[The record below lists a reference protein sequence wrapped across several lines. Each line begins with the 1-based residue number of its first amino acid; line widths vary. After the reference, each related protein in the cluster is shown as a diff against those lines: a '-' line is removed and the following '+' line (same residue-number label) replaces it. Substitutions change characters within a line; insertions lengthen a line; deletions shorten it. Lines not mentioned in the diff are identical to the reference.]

1 MRTNLAW
8 CRSTFGV
15 EGAGM
20 RVERFAPASTGLL
33 IASIIFAN
41 KLWIMDATSISLY
54 WVVRLPTER
63 SKERASLLAPTA
75 SRHRAEHSVSDPLA
89 TAHRRRRWKLAL
101 SLAIVGA
108 LAAPFVFRTYKA
120 RPEIRAALPLEMS
133 DSCRRATSAD
143 TEADFI
149 ADYFCRHPLPD
160 TTLIAGVY
168 YEHHPDWPKYL
179 AMNVGVAAATFVSVF
194 VLALLVPMLIRGLAF
209 SARRYWKW
217 LNA

>member
-1 MRTNLAW
+1 
-8 CRSTFGV
+8 
-15 EGAGM
+15 M

-41 KLWIMDATSISLY
+41 KLWILDATLMSLY
-54 WVVRLPTER
+54 WVARLPIER
-63 SKERASLLAPTA
+63 PKEQASPLAPTA
-75 SRHRAEHSVSDPLA
+75 SRRRAERSVSDPLA
-89 TAHRRRRWKLAL
+89 TARHGRQWKIAL
-101 SLAIVGA
+101 SLAVVGA

-149 ADYFCRHPLPD
+149 ADYLWRHPLPD

-179 AMNVGVAAATFVSVF
+179 ALNVGVAAATFVSVF
-194 VLALLVPMLIRGLAF
+194 GLALLVPMLIRGLAF
-209 SARRYWKW
+209 LAQRYWKW

>member
-1 MRTNLAW
+1 
-8 CRSTFGV
+8 
-15 EGAGM
+15 M

-41 KLWIMDATSISLY
+41 KLWIADAASMSLY
-54 WVVRLPTER
+54 WVARLPIER
-63 SKERASLLAPTA
+63 PREQALPLAPIV
-75 SRHRAEHSVSDPLA
+75 SQRRAEHFVSDPRA
-89 TAHRRRRWKLAL
+89 TARRRRQWKIAL

-120 RPEIRAALPLEMS
+120 RPEIWAPLPLEMS
-133 DSCRRATSAD
+133 DSCRTATSAD

-149 ADYFCRHPLPD
+149 ADYLCRHPLPA
-160 TTLIAGVY
+160 TTLIAGIY

-179 AMNVGVAAATFVSVF
+179 ALNGGVAAATFASIF
-194 VLALLVPMLIRGLAF
+194 ALAFLIPLLVRGSAFLI
-209 SARRYWKW
+209 RRYWKW